1 MFFNKDF
8 GNGSSKDS
16 KMAKISKSAAV
27 LTCARRA
34 CFIARNMTG
43 LEIMPD
49 EMFSSSSESLA
60 NLSVMWEDSDVA
72 TRKPDSYIN
81 FAACMACT
89 EWCKSVRKSDS
100 NEPYTLNKKR
110 IADQLQ
116 EVADVV
122 EGLFPGLVSSK
133 GCEQAI
139 YDGVSVTVNG
149 IEASGWK
156 WTAKLNERI
165 VILMS
170 LYPILKFQSKN
181 STKLLEITEELVR
194 NKGE

>member
-1 MFFNKDF
+1 MFFNKDV
-8 GNGSSKDS
+8 GNGSPEDK
-16 KMAKISKSAAV
+16 KMAKISKMSAV
-27 LTCARRA
+27 QTCARRA
-34 CFIARNMTG
+34 CFVARELTG

-49 EMFSSSSESLA
+49 EMFSAASESLA
-60 NLSVMWEDSDVA
+60 NLSVLWDDSDVA
-72 TRKPDSYIN
+72 KRKPDSYIN

-110 IADQLQ
+110 ISDLLQ
-116 EVADVV
+116 EVADTVD
-122 EGLFPGLVSSK
+122 GLFPGLIGSK

-149 IEASGWK
+149 IEANGWR

-181 STKLLEITEELVR
+181 SSKLLEIAQELIR
-194 NKGE
+194 TRGE